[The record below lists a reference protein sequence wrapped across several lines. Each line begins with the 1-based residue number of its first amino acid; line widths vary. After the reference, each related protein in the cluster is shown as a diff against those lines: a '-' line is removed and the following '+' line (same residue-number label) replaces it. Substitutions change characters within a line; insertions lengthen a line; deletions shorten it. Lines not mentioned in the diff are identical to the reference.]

1 MGCELEF
8 FRWRG
13 YEETARFQEE
23 LSKKIISEDK
33 FRELR
38 YIGGVDTSSL
48 RERIVGVITVL
59 AFKTLELVEISI
71 ALSEVNFPYIP
82 GFLSFRE
89 GPVILKV
96 WEKLKIKPDLLIFDG
111 QGIAH
116 PRRLGIASHVGC
128 VLDVSSIGC
137 AKNILVGFYKEP
149 DKIKGSFE
157 YIYHKGEIIGAAVR
171 TKDNVKPVFVSLGHK
186 VSLNTSIDI
195 VLKTSTKYRIP
206 EPVRLAHI
214 YSKRVLNSEIEG
226 KSF

>member
-1 MGCELEF
+1 MDCKLEF

-13 YEETARFQEE
+13 YEETAKLQEE
-23 LSKKIISEDK
+23 LSKKIILEDK
-33 FRELR
+33 FKELR

-48 RERIVGVITVL
+48 GEKIVGIITILV
-59 AFKTLELVEISI
+59 FKTLELVEIST

-89 GPVILKV
+89 GPVILKA

-116 PRRLGIASHVGC
+116 PRRLGIASHVGY
-128 VLDVSSIGC
+128 VLDVPSIGC

-149 DKIKGSFE
+149 DKRKGSFE
-157 YIYHKGEIIGAAVR
+157 YIYHRGEIIGAAVR
-171 TKDNVKPVFVSLGHK
+171 TKNNVKPVFVSLGHK
-186 VSLNTSIDI
+186 ISLNTSIDI

-214 YSKRVLNSEIEG
+214 YSKRMLNSEIEG
-226 KSF
+226 EPF